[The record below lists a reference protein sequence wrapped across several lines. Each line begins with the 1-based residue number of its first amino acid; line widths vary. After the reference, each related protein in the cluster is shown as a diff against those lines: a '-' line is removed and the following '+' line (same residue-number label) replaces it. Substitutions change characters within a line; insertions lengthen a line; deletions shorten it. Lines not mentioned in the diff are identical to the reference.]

1 MISLDSL
8 SVYFSYVTMRNA
20 IEIDG
25 RWEELYKGRDS
36 VLQAARIKTPTGHL
50 ERAVHQPYPLKLSC
64 DTSSSSNSDKLNPDA
79 TVFQPTRA
87 AAAVTRIRI
96 QGQASNDDE

>member
-8 SVYFSYVTMRNA
+8 SVYFSSVTLRNA

-25 RWEELYKGRDS
+25 HWEELYKGRDGA
-36 VLQAARIKTPTGHL
+36 VQAARIKTPTGHL
-50 ERAVHQPYPLKLSC
+50 ERAVHQPYPLELLC
-64 DTSSSSNSDKLNPDA
+64 DTSSSSNSDKLNTDA

-87 AAAVTRIRI
+87 AAAVARICI